1 MKVLVVCPASIVM
14 DAGTITLGLSLA
26 RLMMVAVD
34 WAAERDMVLE
44 IVLPPRVL
52 CGLVLKEEMDKEPSA
67 GG

>member
-1 MKVLVVCPASIVM
+1 M

-26 RLMMVAVD
+26 RLIVVAVD
-34 WAAERDMVLE
+34 WADEREMVLE

-52 CGLVLKEEMDKEPSA
+52 CGLVVKEEMAKEPSA